1 MTIAYI
7 AWKKPKVMQAEQQPV
22 GAIPVAAPKIGRA
35 YPWVGKVGDVVWIQ
49 GWNFGDNPPEKQLK
63 IGGVLVSEADID
75 VWQEDGNFNE
85 YDLNSNV
92 VSVINN
98 RRRSLVT
105 MDSNYPTDTNK
116 LYIDYKIARQDIDEM
131 IDELKELQKLL
142 VVDYL
147 FTNVPFSKLQRGI
160 SSWTI
165 NSVSVAF
172 DQDAMIRAK
181 EQNKIMEKRLY
192 DQLRPPRAD
201 GIAPG
206 RMFHDR
212 LDRYRHGVTFR

>member
-1 MTIAYI
+1 MGWLTVNEFKTLTGIKIDDSIVQTAIDVTARTIVKKIFVSRRYEYGTSTTKHELIFPI
-7 AWKKPKVMQAEQQPV
+7 ADQDTD
-22 GAIPVAAPKIGRA
+22 GTITT
-35 YPWVGKVGDVVWIQ
+35 
-49 GWNFGDNPPEKQLK
+49 
-63 IGGVLVSEADID
+63 SDID

>member
-1 MTIAYI
+1 MGWLTVDEFKTLTGIKIDDTIVQTAIDVTAKTIVKKIFVSRRYEYGTSTSKHELIFPI
-7 AWKKPKVMQAEQQPV
+7 ADQ
-22 GAIPVAAPKIGRA
+22 
-35 YPWVGKVGDVVWIQ
+35 DT
-49 GWNFGDNPPEKQLK
+49 D
-63 IGGVLVSEADID
+63 GVITTSDID
-75 VWQEDGNFNE
+75 VWQEDYEYNE
-85 YDLNSNV
+85 TNLNEHVTSV
-92 VSVINN
+92 VNN
-98 RRRSLVT
+98 RRRSIVT
-105 MDSNYPTDTNK
+105 MDGPYPTDINK
-116 LYIDYKIARQDIDEM
+116 LYIDYKIARQDIDDM

-142 VVDYL
+142 VVDYI

-160 SSWTI
+160 TAWTI

-172 DQDAMIRAK
+172 DQDSMIKAK
-181 EQNKIMEKRLY
+181 EQNMIREKTLF